1 MSKHTTPVFRSTQT
15 PHVCVRNTC
24 MHSRSHM
31 LVLFVL
37 QEATALGAMPS
48 RLTLRQ
54 IADAMFRPPN
64 IRNGGPTEIDILPV
78 LPDTDTKSYED
89 YHRTAAHLD
98 DHCAASVK
106 VKLDWTDGQG
116 CITGAL
122 PTLCFRFCTIGLMHL
137 EWFTHANTC
146 AQARMGRS
154 NSRSFMQTAWFACPV
169 SMSMPTQ
176 HSPSTKCTSRN
187 ISRGAIIRSGELHL
201 PTIYQNAHY

>member
-1 MSKHTTPVFRSTQT
+1 
-15 PHVCVRNTC
+15 
-24 MHSRSHM
+24 M

-122 PTLCFRFCTIGLMHL
+122 PTLILHNWTDAFGVVHSCKHMCTGKNGKVKFPELYANRVVCVSGFH
-137 EWFTHANTC
+137 EHAHSAFAINE
-146 AQARMGRS
+146 MY
-154 NSRSFMQTAWFACPV
+154 FEKYLAWCYNQV
-169 SMSMPTQ
+169 
-176 HSPSTKCTSRN
+176 
-187 ISRGAIIRSGELHL
+187 G
-201 PTIYQNAHY
+201 